1 MAALTITA
9 ANVAVVTGTPE
20 ACVAGETI
28 TQGMPVYKAAN
39 GRMYKAQNDGSLI
52 ESGYGTRV
60 GVSLNSVAAGQPM
73 DVLFDGTYTVG
84 ATLTVGVIYLVG
96 TGAGGIIPAADLVS
110 TNYLTVFGVPISTT
124 VLRLRPIA
132 SGQQLA

>member
-28 TQGMPVYKAAN
+28 TQGMAVYKAAN
-39 GRMYKAQNDGSLI
+39 GRIYKAQIDGSLI

-60 GVSLNSVAAGQPM
+60 GVSLNSVASGQPM